1 MDYLVFR
8 LYAPMASWGD
18 SAVGEMRGTRT
29 EPGEAALLGLIAA
42 ALGIDRHDESAH
54 QVLRDGYDLA
64 VAVLGEGRLLRDFH
78 TTEVPSRVSLKG
90 KPHRTRRDELLAVTP
105 KDNPVLS
112 TRDYR
117 QDPIYLVSVSARDVA
132 PYSLAA
138 LADAIRKPRYT
149 LYLGRKSCP
158 PAAPLWP
165 QIEAAADVRQACEAY
180 LIKLAATLDA
190 VEERAR
196 PLHAQAGLKVPGEAL
211 PICSLHWG
219 EHSISGVPKTITVP
233 RKDRLLSRTRWQFG
247 DRVAHVW
254 HRPGER

>member
-54 QVLRDGYDLA
+54 HFLRDGYDLA

-138 LADAIRKPRYT
+138 LADAIRKPRHT

-165 QIEAAADVRQACEAY
+165 QIEAAFDVRQSFEAY

-196 PLHAQAGLKVPGEAL
+196 SLHAQAGIKAPGETL
-211 PICSLHWG
+211 PISSLHWG

>member
-64 VAVLGEGRLLRDFH
+64 VAVLSEGRLLRDYH
-78 TTEVPSRVSLKG
+78 TAQVPSRAALK
-90 KPHRTRRDELLAVTP
+90 KRPHLTRRDELTVV
-105 KDNPVLS
+105 KDDLNTILS

-117 QDPIYLVSVSARDVA
+117 QDPIYLVSVSARDGA
-132 PYSLAA
+132 PYSLVA
-138 LADAIRKPRYT
+138 LADAIRKPRYA

-158 PAAPLWP
+158 LAAPLWP

-196 PLHAQAGLKVPGEAL
+196 SLHAQAGIKAPGETL
-211 PICSLHWG
+211 PISSLHWG